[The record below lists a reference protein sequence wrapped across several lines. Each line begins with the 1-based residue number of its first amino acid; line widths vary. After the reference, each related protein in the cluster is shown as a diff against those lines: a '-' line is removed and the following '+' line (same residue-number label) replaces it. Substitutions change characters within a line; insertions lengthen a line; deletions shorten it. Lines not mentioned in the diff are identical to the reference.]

1 MILQVICYDWS
12 EVNVWG
18 YNMKIKL
25 KISSGGGGRTWVMI
39 ADNF

>member
-25 KISSGGGGRTWVMI
+25 ISSGGGGRTWVMI